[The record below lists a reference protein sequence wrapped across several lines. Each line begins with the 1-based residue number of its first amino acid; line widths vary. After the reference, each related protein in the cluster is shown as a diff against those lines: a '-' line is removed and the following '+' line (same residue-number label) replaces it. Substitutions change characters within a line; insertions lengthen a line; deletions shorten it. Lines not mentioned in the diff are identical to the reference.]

1 MAPYHLQWRS
11 RIVVDFVAARSLR
24 APLVA
29 RALPHNAVGT
39 ELTHFSD
46 LIEHAHFTDLIKCE
60 SSKEDRKH
68 HRAHTYRCVCDEFE
82 QLLKHSTLFIAVGKE
97 A

>member
-1 MAPYHLQWRS
+1 
-11 RIVVDFVAARSLR
+11 
-24 APLVA
+24 
-29 RALPHNAVGT
+29 VGT